1 MQNCIAVLGFA
12 TKCSDANQVTAY
24 EVGRQIALGD
34 YTACAGNSTGTFP
47 HVFTGAK
54 SVNGHTL
61 AVLEAGVTVLD
72 ETPCDAVIYA
82 PDSDAKHQL
91 IADKCLAAIVIGGG
105 HGTKKLITQF
115 LNLDKP
121 VVAIAGSG
129 GVVIGELDA
138 RVKVVDPECF
148 SIKELCL

>member
-12 TKCSDANQVTAY
+12 TKCSHVNQVIAY
-24 EVGRQIALGD
+24 EVGRQIALGEF
-34 YTACAGNSTGTFP
+34 TVCAGNVMGTFP
-47 HVFTGAK
+47 HAFTGAK

-61 AVLEAGVTVLD
+61 AVLETDCSALD
-72 ETPCDAVIYA
+72 ETACDDIIYA

-105 HGTKKLITQF
+105 HGTKKLITLF

-129 GVVIGELDA
+129 GVVTGELDA

-148 SIKELCL
+148 SIKELRL

>member
-24 EVGRQIALGD
+24 EVGRQIALGE

-61 AVLEAGVTVLD
+61 AVLEPNCTVLD
-72 ETPCDAVIYA
+72 EALCDDVIYA
-82 PDSDAKHQL
+82 PDSEAKHQL
-91 IADKCLAAIVIGGG
+91 IAEKCLGAVVIGGG
-105 HGTKKLITQF
+105 YGTKKLIARF

-129 GVVIGELDA
+129 GVVPGELGA
-138 RVKVVDPECF
+138 RVKVIGQACL